1 MQKSQANLFIV
12 LTKES
17 EQEQT
22 NSRARH
28 SASGYA
34 ILHII
39 RIIKMKNNMKSEK
52 KNRKQKQNINE

>member
-12 LTKES
+12 LTKQRASES
-17 EQEQT
+17 K
-22 NSRARH
+22 RIHVRH
-28 SASGYA
+28 SAGGYA

-52 KNRKQKQNINE
+52 